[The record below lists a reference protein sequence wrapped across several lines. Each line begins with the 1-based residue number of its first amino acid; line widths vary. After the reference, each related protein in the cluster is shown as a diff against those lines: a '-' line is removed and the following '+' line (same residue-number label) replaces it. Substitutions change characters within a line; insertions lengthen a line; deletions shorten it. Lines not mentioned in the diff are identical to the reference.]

1 MEAAQRI
8 RLIRIIEKMEKN
20 PTFSN
25 KLGIKNT
32 SEYLAEKEQK
42 NERHMSEGV
51 KNVIV
56 IIYNLYNLV
65 CWKIFCFWVKS
76 ILGNY
81 ETTLYSYF
89 LSGDIDWYGYRW
101 TDVHCFSIIDY
112 WWHYSIGD
120 VTFIMDQEEE
130 NRKYSQS
137 ITAYVKEKAMSQK
150 WFIAFLGV
158 MDYFNF
164 SFSAFKSSRLSPCS
178 PAVLSTQRFKESMA
192 KEISSSFLLI

>member
-1 MEAAQRI
+1 M
-8 RLIRIIEKMEKN
+8 L
-20 PTFSN
+20 
-25 KLGIKNT
+25 
-32 SEYLAEKEQK
+32 
-42 NERHMSEGV
+42 EGV

-56 IIYNLYNLV
+56 IICNLYDLV

-81 ETTLYSYF
+81 ETTLHSYF
-89 LSGDIDWYGYRW
+89 LPGDIDWYGCRW
-101 TDVHCFSIIDY
+101 TDVHCFSIVDCR
-112 WWHYSIGD
+112 WHYSIGD
-120 VTFIMDQEEE
+120 VTFIIDQEEE
-130 NRKYSQS
+130 NRKYRQS

-164 SFSAFKSSRLSPCS
+164 SFSVFKSSRLRLCS

>member
-1 MEAAQRI
+1 
-8 RLIRIIEKMEKN
+8 
-20 PTFSN
+20 
-25 KLGIKNT
+25 
-32 SEYLAEKEQK
+32 
-42 NERHMSEGV
+42 MSEGV

-81 ETTLYSYF
+81 ETTLHSYF
-89 LSGDIDWYGYRW
+89 LPGDIDWYGYRW

-120 VTFIMDQEEE
+120 VTFIIDQEEE
-130 NRKYSQS
+130 NRKYRQS

-164 SFSAFKSSRLSPCS
+164 SLSAFRSSRLSPCS

-192 KEISSSFLLI
+192 KEISLSFLLI

>member
-20 PTFSN
+20 LAFSN

-32 SEYLAEKEQK
+32 SEYL
-42 NERHMSEGV
+42 SEGE

-56 IIYNLYNLV
+56 IICNLYDLV

-101 TDVHCFSIIDY
+101 TDVHCFSIVDCR
-112 WWHYSIGD
+112 WHYSIGD
-120 VTFIMDQEEE
+120 VTLIMDQEEKT
-130 NRKYSQS
+130 NG
-137 ITAYVKEKAMSQK
+137 I
-150 WFIAFLGV
+150 
-158 MDYFNF
+158 
-164 SFSAFKSSRLSPCS
+164 
-178 PAVLSTQRFKESMA
+178 
-192 KEISSSFLLI
+192 

>member
-20 PTFSN
+20 LAFSN

-32 SEYLAEKEQK
+32 SEYLSEKEQK
-42 NERHMSEGV
+42 KWKTHIRMSFRRS

-81 ETTLYSYF
+81 ETTLHSYF
-89 LSGDIDWYGYRW
+89 LPGDIDWHGCRW
-101 TDVHCFSIIDY
+101 TDVHCFSIIDCR
-112 WWHYSIGD
+112 WHYSIGD
-120 VTFIMDQEEE
+120 VTFIIDQEEE
-130 NRKYSQS
+130 NRKY
-137 ITAYVKEKAMSQK
+137 
-150 WFIAFLGV
+150 
-158 MDYFNF
+158 
-164 SFSAFKSSRLSPCS
+164 R
-178 PAVLSTQRFKESMA
+178 
-192 KEISSSFLLI
+192 